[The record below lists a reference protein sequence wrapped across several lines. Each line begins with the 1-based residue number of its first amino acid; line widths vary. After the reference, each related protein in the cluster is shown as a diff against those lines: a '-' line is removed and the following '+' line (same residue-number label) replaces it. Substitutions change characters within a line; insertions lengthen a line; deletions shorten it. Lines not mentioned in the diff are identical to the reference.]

1 MFSLLS
7 VVLGKVR
14 LFPRHK
20 EKIDRTK
27 RRVAEPQ
34 LPFVRWSKWSA
45 YPCPTMWQRNRPSR
59 RFETKLWKH
68 THTHTPLLPILESS
82 FVIIRDDVG
91 GLIDNL
97 QQERLHKNRN
107 SAQSIEESYLARSSI
122 SHSIRSSIRP
132 RSNRI
137 SLGIGEFHLH
147 EKMLAVRNNSGGG
160 MKEISFL
167 PIRHPGGGS
176 GSFYFHAWM
185 MLAGTKI
192 RGSPR
197 HDKDEFNPRE
207 TIETLRKWL
216 GRIKLWRERE
226 RERENSFDESFL
238 FSPSSSFLQ
247 LSREYFS
254 RSK

>member
-1 MFSLLS
+1 MIEQSGALPSHSSLLFVDQS
-7 VVLGKVR
+7 GARILAPLCDKETVQVVALKQSC
-14 LFPRHK
+14 
-20 EKIDRTK
+20 E
-27 RRVAEPQ
+27 
-34 LPFVRWSKWSA
+34 
-45 YPCPTMWQRNRPSR
+45 N
-59 RFETKLWKH
+59 

-207 TIETLRKWL
+207 TIETLRK
-216 GRIKLWRERE
+216 
-226 RERENSFDESFL
+226 
-238 FSPSSSFLQ
+238 
-247 LSREYFS
+247 
-254 RSK
+254 